1 MENNM
6 EPEKKSNGALIGSII
21 IIIILIV
28 GGIYIWQSKVQKT
41 LEEKNAQSEIAVPT
55 DADAEELDILDN
67 DINEADIDLGA
78 SAIES
83 VQ

>member
-1 MENNM
+1 M

-28 GGIYIWQSKVQKT
+28 GGIYIWQSKMQKA

-83 VQ
+83 AQ

>member
-1 MENNM
+1 M